1 MENPRFL
8 ESLASDY
15 GLLRDAALSGGLE
28 APVPSCPGW
37 TAADLVRHVGEVYLH
52 KVAIMRSGQFP
63 EDWPPDFSGEE
74 PIALLDRGYAD
85 LTAEFAARPATA
97 PAVTWYEPEQNVAFW
112 IRRMAQETA
121 IHRIDAELA
130 ARGSVSPVPDDIAA
144 DGIDE
149 VLIRMLAYGSA
160 AWPGEYAG
168 LAGERPAGED
178 GDDTIVVRSGGS
190 EWTVRPA
197 PDHVRVGTGAG
208 GHVRAA
214 VEAPPDPMLR
224 WLWGR
229 GTDVTVSGDPEWVA
243 YLRRLLAA
251 MTQ

>member
-1 MENPRFL
+1 METSRFL

-15 GLLRDAALSGGLE
+15 GLLRDAARSGGLD

-52 KVAIMRSGQFP
+52 KVAIMRSGKFP

-74 PIALLDRGYAD
+74 PIALLDRGYAG
-85 LTAEFAARPATA
+85 LTAEFAARPPSA
-97 PAVTWYEPEQNVAFW
+97 PAVTWYKPEQDVAFW

-130 ARGSVSPVPDDIAA
+130 ARRPVSPVPDDIAA

-160 AWPGEYAG
+160 AWPDEYAK
-168 LAGERPAGED
+168 LAGACPAREH
-178 GDDTIVVRSGGS
+178 GDDTIVVRAGGS
-190 EWTVRPA
+190 EWTVLPA
-197 PDHVRVGTGAG
+197 QDQVRVETGAG

-214 VEAPPDPMLR
+214 VEAAPDPMLR

-229 GTDVTVSGDPEWVA
+229 GADVTVSGDPDWVA
-243 YLRRLLAA
+243 CLRRLLAA